1 MTDYFTVLPLRKL
14 LRISLNAINEK
25 DNYLGLRK
33 ELFFSSKPGDA
44 FRMKR
49 FGQMLE
55 SPLGVAAG
63 PHTQL
68 SQNIVGAWLAG
79 ARFMELK
86 TVQTLD
92 EIEVSKPCIDMQDE
106 GYNCEWSQELKLQES
121 FEQYLDAWIVLHILR
136 DALGYDIAAGSGF
149 IFNMSVGYDLKGIM
163 NDNVQWFLDK
173 MTNAE
178 PELQKK
184 IEEIKDIYPRVSDLI
199 IPSQISDNV
208 TLSTMH
214 GCPPHEI
221 RQIADYLITEHALHT
236 AVKLNPTLLGKDD
249 LHNILADSGFE
260 THVPDQAFEH
270 DLKYPDALE
279 IIRYLQK
286 AAKKKGVEFGLK
298 LTNTLESQNNKDV
311 FGEKIDMMYGSG
323 KMLHPISVNTAR
335 KLQNEFKGT
344 LDISFSGGADAFN
357 TADLL
362 KSGLMPV
369 TVSSDL
375 LKPGGYGRLAQY
387 IENISNENWK
397 PEFWN
402 PKVNTEEKL
411 AYLNQYADQV
421 LIDKKYKRSGFSAP
435 SIKTET
441 PLGIFDCAFAPCET
455 TCPTNQDIPSY
466 MYHTARGEFDKAF
479 EVIKRT
485 NPFPNTT
492 GMVCDHL
499 CETKC
504 TRINYDSPLKI
515 REIKRFVTESQNP
528 SELNSEFCAADAHR
542 EAKDKKVAVIGAGPA
557 GLSFAYFMNKAGFE
571 TVVYE
576 QKERAGGMPA
586 SVIPKF
592 RLTDE
597 AIDIDI
603 ASIADEGVK
612 IKYGQTL
619 DALDFKKIRE
629 DNDYVFI
636 GVGARKARFLSIL
649 GANAQTVTDPLVFLE
664 KVKSDPNYSA
674 GKQIAVIGGGN
685 TAMDAAR
692 TAKRLV
698 GDKGEVHILYRRT
711 KDQMPADVDEILD
724 AIKEGVKL
732 TELVSPV
739 KIEKAEKNQKALFL
753 RKMRLGEKGGDGR
766 RRPVPIP
773 DSEFSMTFDTII
785 PAVGQDLDIDFAD
798 AKDLESS
805 PGSYQTK
812 LPNVFIGGDA
822 MRGASSLI
830 KAVGDGR
837 KAAQIIIDREDKDFD
852 TRNKQAREA
861 QPIDELILKKA
872 KRMPAENA
880 SETQFKGL
888 NFELLEE
895 SMSEEAAQK
904 EARRCLLCD
913 ELCNV
918 CTTVCPNFA
927 LQAYAAKPT
936 EYFLEKVENG
946 KIITDKKI
954 GITQNQQIIHIADW
968 CNQCGNCNTFCPTKE
983 APYKVKPHLYLDSS
997 EFEKAD
1003 TGYYYDVQTE
1013 TLHSKIG
1020 GFEYQMSENET
1031 GLSFLSDDTKVEFE
1045 KDTFRIKEY
1054 TGVQNA
1060 VFEKALEMKHILSA
1074 AKEISIS

>member
-1 MTDYFTVLPLRKL
+1 MTDYFSVLPLRKL
-14 LRISLNAINEK
+14 LRISLNAIKNK

-33 ELFFSSKPGDA
+33 ELFFSAKAGDA

-49 FGQMLE
+49 FSYDLE
-55 SPLGVAAG
+55 TPLGVAAG

-92 EIEVSKPCIDMQDE
+92 EIEVNKPCIDMQDE

-136 DALGYDIAAGSGF
+136 DALGYDNAAGAGF

-163 NDNVQWFLDK
+163 NDNVQWFLNK
-173 MTNAE
+173 MTHAG
-178 PELQKK
+178 PELEQKLS
-184 IEEIKDIYPRVSDLI
+184 EIQDLYPRVKDLNI
-199 IPSQISDNV
+199 SPEISDNV

-221 RQIADYLITEHALHT
+221 RQIADYLITERGLHT

-249 LHNILADSGFE
+249 LRKILADSGFD
-260 THVPDQAFEH
+260 TTVPDEAFEH
-270 DLKYPDALE
+270 DLKYEDALG
-279 IIRYLQK
+279 IIRHLQS
-286 AAKKKGVEFGLK
+286 AADKKGVEFGLK

-335 KLQNEFKGT
+335 KLQNEFKGE

-357 TADLL
+357 VSDLL

-387 IENISNENWK
+387 IENIKTHDWK
-397 PEFWN
+397 PEYWN
-402 PKVNTEEKL
+402 PKVDTEEKL
-411 AYLNQYADQV
+411 AYLNSYADKV
-421 LIDKKYKRSGFSAP
+421 LSDKKYKRTGFSAP

-479 EVIKRT
+479 DVIKRT

-515 REIKRFVTESQNP
+515 REIKRFITERNNS

-542 EAKDKKVAVIGAGPA
+542 ESKDKKAAIIGAGPA

-571 TVVYE
+571 TVIYE

-597 AIDIDI
+597 AVDIDI

-636 GVGARKARFLSIL
+636 GVGARKARPLSIL
-649 GANAQTVTDPLVFLE
+649 GADEQSVTDPLVFLE
-664 KVKSDPNYSA
+664 KVKRDPNYSA
-674 GKQIAVIGGGN
+674 GNRIAVIGGGN

-698 GDKGEVHILYRRT
+698 GDNGEVHILYRRT
-711 KDQMPADVDEILD
+711 KDQMPADADEVLD
-724 AIKEGVKL
+724 ALNEGVIL

-739 KIEKAEKNQKALFL
+739 KIEKAEKGKKEFFL
-753 RKMRLGEKGGDGR
+753 EKMRLGEKGGDGR
-766 RRPVPIP
+766 RRPIPIP
-773 DSEFSMTFDTII
+773 DSEFSLTFDTII
-785 PAVGQDLDIDFAD
+785 PAVGQDLDIDFAQP
-798 AKDLESS
+798 KDLQSM
-805 PGSYQTK
+805 PGSYETK

-822 MRGASSLI
+822 LRGASSLI

-837 KAAQIIIDREDKDFD
+837 KAAQIIIDRENKDFD
-852 TRNKQAREA
+852 TRNKQTRQA
-861 QPIDELILKKA
+861 QPVDELMLKKA
-872 KRMPAENA
+872 KRIPAENSREA
-880 SETQFKGL
+880 QHKSL
-888 NFELLEE
+888 NFDLLED
-895 SMSEEAAQK
+895 SMSEQVAQTEA
-904 EARRCLLCD
+904 ERCLLCD
-913 ELCNV
+913 EVCNV

-927 LQAYAAKPT
+927 LQAYAAKPS

-954 GITQNQQIIHIADW
+954 RITQSQQIIHIADW
-968 CNQCGNCNTFCPTKE
+968 CNRCGNCNTFCPTKD
-983 APYKVKPHLYLDSS
+983 APYKVKPHLYLDKT
-997 EFEKAD
+997 EYKQAD
-1003 TGYYYDVQTE
+1003 AGYYFDAE
-1013 TLHSKIG
+1013 TQSLHSKIG
-1020 GFEYQMSENET
+1020 GFDYQMSENET
-1031 GLSFLSDDTKVEFE
+1031 GLTFLSDDTKVEFE
-1045 KDTFRIKEY
+1045 KDTFRIKQY
-1054 TGVQNA
+1054 TGVENA
-1060 VFEKALEMKHILSA
+1060 VFEKALEMKLILSA
-1074 AKEISIS
+1074 AKEISLG